1 MSVKVAKKILEVMK
15 RVDYL
20 QKDGEVAYKTTR
32 YNYLSEEKIT
42 SAVRVAMVEVGL
54 VMYPVK
60 MEIVGE
66 KEAQTRG
73 GTSRILNILNT
84 YRIQDSDSGE
94 FVDVP
99 ALGEGMD
106 SGDKTSYKAMTG
118 AFKYAQ
124 RQTFMIPTGDDPDR
138 VSSNELVSGDG
149 PTKVIGKKTRILTPK
164 QQQAAKA
171 VSQGQSRQTA
181 TKPKYAAGDEGVIP
195 GQLKAI
201 EDLTQRVGLDDSF
214 VAKMVQDEFG
224 EGVTVQTLTKQQAGR
239 MIYLLQGMMAKTG

>member
-1 MSVKVAKKILEVMK
+1 MSAKVAKKIIEVMK
-15 RVDYL
+15 QVDYL
-20 QKDGEVAYKTTR
+20 QKDGEVSYSRTR

-42 SAVRVAMVEVGL
+42 TAVRAAMLDVGL

-94 FVDVP
+94 YIDVP

-124 RQTFMIPTGDDPDR
+124 RQSFMIPTGDDPDCFASEELIEGSAKTANKKKK
-138 VSSNELVSGDG
+138 VSQLA
-149 PTKVIGKKTRILTPK
+149 PK
-164 QQQAAKA
+164 QREAARTT
-171 VSQGQSRQTA
+171 QSYKKKS
-181 TKPKYAAGDEGVIP
+181 KPGDSEKIMP
-195 GQLKAI
+195 GQQRAI
-201 EDLTQRVGLDDSF
+201 EDLTKRLQLEPSF
-214 VAKMVQDEFG
+214 VEKLVQDEFG